1 MDVNGKLH
9 ALHQRLYSLEKESLE
24 PTGQEC
30 DWEWGLF
37 SDTVVQWNIPVYS
50 LSTLTNYKEL
60 IISPLESSSTKC
72 YNECYINTIYKAT

>member
-9 ALHQRLYSLEKESLE
+9 ALHQMLYSLEKESLE

-30 DWEWGLF
+30 DWEWELF
-37 SDTVVQWNIPVYS
+37 WDTVAQWNIPVYS
-50 LSTLTNYKEL
+50 LSTLINYKEL
-60 IISPLESSSTKC
+60 IISPLKSSSTKC